1 MSKDAFLESRYGGKC
16 FVPAGASGRAC
27 PQEPW
32 GLPSDKV
39 TVNASRES
47 VKGPSVDTST
57 ERRVIGSTS
66 ETGYPRGPW
75 S

>member
-1 MSKDAFLESRYGGKC
+1 MGLSTRVCGDS
-16 FVPAGASGRAC
+16 VPARPSGRASL
-27 PQEPW
+27 QEPW

>member
-1 MSKDAFLESRYGGKC
+1 MFYPC
-16 FVPAGASGRAC
+16 HAGASGRAC

-47 VKGPSVDTST
+47 VKGPSVDTTT
-57 ERRVIGSTS
+57 ERRVIG
-66 ETGYPRGPW
+66 
-75 S
+75 